1 MQIITWGINKVVTI
15 GLLLTVAA
23 ATAQAKPK
31 IPFRVTSDP
40 AGATVTLFGTP
51 SLIGNRGHKVLGTT
65 PLETKV
71 PDDWLHP
78 GFVKAL
84 SYPLRITVSK
94 PGYITKTI
102 TITEVAYLLDVN
114 NAIYNLRRDT
124 WDINLYRAVDFIP
137 DSGPEAL
144 TRAPASAPPG
154 PPTPAAVSAA
164 AVRSIA
170 ANARPALVLIH
181 AGGAYGTGFFITDN
195 GVIVTARGVVG
206 ASTTATVT
214 TNQGQTLQSESVYI
228 SPDRDLALIKVA
240 GNGYPYARLAG
251 LASIKVGEAVV
262 ALGAPTMPISGTG
275 IAQGGIANA
284 TPTAGVTP
292 GSLGGPGVAVGA
304 VRAVRETRASGSF
317 VQTSASIYW
326 GNVGGPLINL
336 QGQVVG
342 VNTTD
347 IAALSVAQE
356 AAGGNVPVL
365 RDSPAGDEVNL
376 TYVDTNGHPFEA
388 DDSRQTLAASE
399 KFAVSSA
406 DVLELL
412 KRQFQVSQ

>member
-1 MQIITWGINKVVTI
+1 
-15 GLLLTVAA
+15 
-23 ATAQAKPK
+23 
-31 IPFRVTSDP
+31 
-40 AGATVTLFGTP
+40 
-51 SLIGNRGHKVLGTT
+51 
-65 PLETKV
+65 
-71 PDDWLHP
+71 
-78 GFVKAL
+78 
-84 SYPLRITVSK
+84 
-94 PGYITKTI
+94 
-102 TITEVAYLLDVN
+102 
-114 NAIYNLRRDT
+114 
-124 WDINLYRAVDFIP
+124 
-137 DSGPEAL
+137 
-144 TRAPASAPPG
+144 
-154 PPTPAAVSAA
+154 
-164 AVRSIA
+164 
-170 ANARPALVLIH
+170 VLIH

-240 GNGYPYARLAG
+240 GNGYPYVRLAG

-275 IAQGGIANA
+275 IAPGGIANA

-317 VQTSASIYW
+317 VQTSASIHW

-356 AAGGNVPVL
+356 AAGVTVPVL